1 MALTQV
7 QSGILAD
14 STQTYGMKNRI
25 INGDM
30 RIDQRNAGASVNITN
45 NAPTYTVDRWLI
57 YSNNDGACSVQQV
70 TDAPT
75 GFVKSLKVT
84 TATADASLSST
95 QRVILLHR
103 FEGFNTADFAWGT
116 ANAKAV
122 TLSFWVKSTLTGMFG
137 AAIQNADVNR
147 AYPFSYT
154 INAANTWEYKT
165 VTISGDTT
173 GTWAVDNTQSLRL
186 TLGLGVGSTYNG
198 TAGSWTAADIN
209 SVTSATSLI
218 GTLGATWQI
227 TGVQL
232 EVGSTATAFDY
243 RQYGTELLLCQRY
256 FWQTNASGQSNGE
269 GTGMSGVG
277 NGTTAL
283 HRVNLPTRITMRVV
297 PSLVFSNLSGNG
309 TDLRA
314 YNGSAV
320 NNVTSPGTNY
330 STRDTLQ
337 TDFSLSGSFTA
348 GQYISVLWIGTVLGY
363 IRADAEL

>member
-1 MALTQV
+1 MPLTQV
-7 QSGILAD
+7 KTSNLD
-14 STQTYGMKNRI
+14 TTNSLFFRNRI

-30 RIDQRNAGASVNITN
+30 RIDQRNAGASVSITN
-45 NAPTYTVDRWLI
+45 NAATYTLDRWLI

-70 TDAPT
+70 TDAPV

-84 TATADASLSST
+84 TATADASLSAS

-116 ANAKAV
+116 ASAKSV
-122 TLSFWVKSTLTGMFG
+122 TLSFWVKSTLTGSFG

-165 VTISGDTT
+165 VTIPGDTT

-186 TLGLGVGSTYNG
+186 TIGLGVGSTYNG

-232 EVGSTATAFDY
+232 EVGTAATAFEY
-243 RQYGTELLLCQRY
+243 RPFGTELALCQRY
-256 FWQTNASGQSNGE
+256 TWVTNSDSIS
-269 GTGMSGVG
+269 TGIG
-277 NGTTAL
+277 NGGTNPWCNIVIPIPMRAT
-283 HRVNLPTRITMRVV
+283 PTLTVTGQLCISDQVSVDAFAASPSITD
-297 PSLVFSNLSGNG
+297 SNLSSVGGRVRIAGWGVTLTSNRVYTG
-309 TDLRA
+309 TA
-314 YNGSAV
+314 AGGSGKLTF
-320 NNVTSPGTNY
+320 N
-330 STRDTLQ
+330 
-337 TDFSLSGSFTA
+337 
-348 GQYISVLWIGTVLGY
+348 
-363 IRADAEL
+363 AEL

>member
-30 RIDQRNAGASVNITN
+30 RIDQRNAGASVTISN
-45 NAPTYTVDRWLI
+45 NAATYTVDRWLI

-70 TDAPT
+70 TDAPA

-84 TATADASLSST
+84 TATADASLSSA
-95 QRVILLHR
+95 QRAILIHR

-116 ANAKAV
+116 ASAKSV

-232 EVGSTATAFDY
+232 EVGTTATQFDY
-243 RQYGTELLLCQRY
+243 RSYGTELQLCLRY
-256 FWQTNASGQSNGE
+256 TYVLNGPGAGDRIGSGFIFSTSQGIITIPHMVPMRAS
-269 GTGMSGVG
+269 
-277 NGTTAL
+277 
-283 HRVNLPTRITMRVV
+283 
-297 PSLVFSNLSGNG
+297 PSLVGTPSSVAMNDSIAGYVQSAAVTINASNP
-309 TDLRA
+309 T
-314 YNGSAV
+314 
-320 NNVTSPGTNY
+320 
-330 STRDTLQ
+330 
-337 TDFSLSGSFTA
+337 FTA
-348 GQYISVLWIGTVLGY
+348 LAFTSSGMTAGRGAQAYFSSNSASNAIVLSS
-363 IRADAEL
+363 EL